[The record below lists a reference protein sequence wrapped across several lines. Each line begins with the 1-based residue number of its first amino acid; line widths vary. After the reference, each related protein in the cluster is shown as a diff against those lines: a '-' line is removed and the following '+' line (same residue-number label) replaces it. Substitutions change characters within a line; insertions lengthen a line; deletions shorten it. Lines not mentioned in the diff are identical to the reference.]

1 MTPVRKALAL
11 RCLRKFF
18 LAQLETDA
26 SWQTVFNR
34 DVYAQLT
41 DEIAHVD
48 SEGITRACQ
57 VCCQDGVLL
66 RCTLRANG
74 RVNAATSPILP
85 VLPTDWS
92 IGAQANIETRRQIYG
107 EALASRQGKAVRS
120 DARSS
125 AFSMHGSIL
134 FYLPSDFLCVICQS
148 DVMALGVFV
157 QDGIEDMLGKCRAQP
172 SQDARVRSWFAKLD
186 FNSAS
191 PDVDQTRGG

>member
-1 MTPVRKALAL
+1 MLRTIPATRCARSFWCNIEISSETFSSLKAAAQCAPCVKCKSSAEYKSTCTLADCVTPVRKALAL

-34 DVYAQLT
+34 DVFAQLT
-41 DEIAHVD
+41 DEITRVE

-74 RVNAATSPILP
+74 RVNVATSPILP

-92 IGAQANIETRRQIYG
+92 IGAQANMETRRQING
-107 EALASRQGKAVRS
+107 DASASRQGGGGAQRS
-120 DARSS
+120 
-125 AFSMHGSIL
+125 
-134 FYLPSDFLCVICQS
+134 
-148 DVMALGVFV
+148 
-157 QDGIEDMLGKCRAQP
+157 
-172 SQDARVRSWFAKLD
+172 
-186 FNSAS
+186 
-191 PDVDQTRGG
+191 